1 MKLRE
6 DAWYL
11 LVLTYL
17 VYEIKILNNNND
29 HVKFEQ
35 YSKYVKSNT
44 VFFHWHDGKVKSF
57 RRINFMQNEMFLKF
71 YTNIGIII
79 LITMYNYHSI

>member
-17 VYEIKILNNNND
+17 VYEIEILNNNND

-44 VFFHWHDGKVKSF
+44 VFFH
-57 RRINFMQNEMFLKF
+57 
-71 YTNIGIII
+71 
-79 LITMYNYHSI
+79 

>member
-6 DAWYL
+6 DPLYL

-17 VYEIKILNNNND
+17 VYEIEILNNNND

-35 YSKYVKSNT
+35 YS
-44 VFFHWHDGKVKSF
+44 
-57 RRINFMQNEMFLKF
+57 R
-71 YTNIGIII
+71 
-79 LITMYNYHSI
+79 